1 MIEHIIKAFA
11 AAIIAVA
18 VLGSMPASAAL
29 RGNGVLQNGLWQNGL
44 WQNGLW
50 QNGIGAKGRVRFK
63 INTAGELVID
73 SNALVSVELP
83 R

>member
-44 WQNGLW
+44 WQNG
-50 QNGIGAKGRVRFK
+50 IGAKGRVRSK